1 MIHKVY
7 TIKILESRT
16 RTLEAR
22 VEYLEQEL
30 NSADQITRE
39 QNSSVKITR
48 TDTPV
53 VEISRLER
61 LEQRFEIME
70 EILAQPDGN
79 QVRYYE
85 GRIQK
90 LFFFWWRGGKYPRI
104 PNILCPPPLRAPR
117 G

>member
-79 QVRYYE
+79 QVRYYD
-85 GRIQK
+85 GRI
-90 LFFFWWRGGKYPRI
+90 LP
-104 PNILCPPPLRAPR
+104 PSPPLHRPLETWMSWIQMHR
-117 G
+117 EHYS